1 MEIKAKLNFLRIAP
15 RKVRAI
21 ADQVRGLSLEETES
35 QLLISKKRAAEPVL
49 KLLKSAIANAQ
60 NNFSLKKEDLLIKKI
75 DVNEGPTLHRW
86 FPRAFGRAAPIQKR
100 SSHLLIVLE
109 VKSGVHLKKT
119 EKAASIDEDKNNLI
133 KNKENKEK
141 REESK
146 SKKTSENKFDKKQT
160 KGKSKNKGF
169 AKKIFSRKAI

>member
-1 MEIKAKLNFLRIAP
+1 MDIKARLNFLRITP

-21 ADQVRGLSLEETES
+21 ADQLRGLSLEEAES
-35 QLLISKKRAAEPVL
+35 QLLISKKRAGEPVL

-60 NNFSLKKEDLLIKKI
+60 NNFSIKKEDLLIKKI

-86 FPRAFGRAAPIQKR
+86 FPRAFGRAAPIRKR

-109 VKSGVHLKKT
+109 AKAGVKLKKIDKT
-119 EKAASIDEDKNNLI
+119 TPHQEGKEIEKKI
-133 KNKENKEK
+133 KEADLKDDANI
-141 REESK
+141 
-146 SKKTSENKFDKKQT
+146 KKTSDNKFNKKQN
-160 KGKSKNKGF
+160 KGKSANKGF